1 MTTIKSKK
9 GERGEV
15 SKVATESQ
23 FFFESRY
30 TNSDKALH
38 RAIFLPII

>member
-9 GERGEV
+9 GEREV

-38 RAIFLPII
+38 RPIFLPII

>member
-9 GERGEV
+9 GEREV

-38 RAIFLPII
+38 RPILLPII